1 MNSRHTTN
9 TLCLIKLF
17 SALLVCLLI
26 AACFL
31 IFGKGSRVNAS
42 EERAALSVVGVKV
55 DQYSGD
61 MTDLFEFELYINGML
76 IDSAKTDSNGHVV
89 FENKLYSTGTYY
101 YQIKPVLPS
110 PVENG
115 QVHNYEGVCYLT
127 PYPQSWQIDV
137 IEKNGQLIISGSYS
151 HMVVFDYIKSVPVV
165 VNPYIDVKFN
175 DGSLSEHDPFK
186 YSLDIVGQSGACST
200 GIDKRYK
207 NYKDEQIAI
216 PQNQSDG
223 LVSFKGLSFYEPG
236 YYSVEISPVL
246 PDGFKGE
253 EPYRGISGYNY
264 NSNLTRDIRFE
275 VCELN
280 NQLYINY
287 ETNTT
292 LHNLG
297 IDYYSYDS
305 SVTIPA
311 HTKVGTVKLVGA
323 PMKEGT
329 FAYEF
334 ECTPSS
340 SRGNHYYFELTND
353 ENGNIY
359 TVEDIVLYPESN
371 EEPNIYHCSLVQRE
385 GNDRV
390 SAYGQS
396 MEYDKSPY
404 FEYDIVVYDNHDGTA
419 RYMVGDSAQLPVKSY
434 TNKYLPVIQMGAY
447 VGMSGA
453 YSSGGSVTLLDSN
466 KKEIETVREN
476 QFMWRELYFSEIEI
490 TEDMIGKSITY
501 YIRQNLTFGMEG
513 TEGYYKYEGP
523 WDGSYFY
530 FEPDSYDTS
539 MYKVVVKVQKDSTGN
554 VYVTYNGNY
563 AFERPQFINVAGRYQ
578 KSFSAVPEINVTL
591 ENKELEAGY
600 FTFELYDEDGNLLQT
615 VKNDKD
621 GTVKFEA
628 LTQSEKV
635 LKPKQDNTFKYT
647 IKQKHDRNYISYS
660 EDIELTGSYY
670 SGYSSIYPSHTF
682 TNVYNPTG
690 ELKINGKIIDSLD
703 KIDDRVDDRENYKM
717 NTTIAFVV
725 PDYYKNEYD
734 DPYFESYPLVLF
746 AEYNENSQNRIITM
760 ALDQSHD
767 GEVLDGYIVR
777 CFADVF
783 NSSDELMEQI
793 NGYLS
798 NHETQKLTSFG
809 MTYDYTVHP
818 LKVKI
823 NDDGAGHMVCRYGT
837 NGSTSAPVIKYTD
850 TFDESYNDCLIL
862 DYNDG
867 SSRRINYNRICYM
880 SADNR
885 TLSEL
890 FAPENFYYR
899 VNNPLMPYSEKG
911 LFCGWFYD
919 KECTKRVDFS
929 DRLTKETVFYAGYT
943 TEDAYKVTYIAN
955 EKRIFNYFE
964 SGDGY
969 IDRYVR
975 WISDSWYDLSTNELN
990 DYYDRELTQ
999 WTVELRSSG
1008 TQNVI
1013 YEEYAGEPD
1022 SMYLYKLYYDAEYT
1036 HPIDD
1041 EALLPDEL
1049 TVYCKFIL
1057 AYKVE
1062 YDLGNPSIAED
1073 TYNKVSYVDH
1083 NQNYYTSFCY
1093 FVGTPFEIIMRE
1105 VPQIKED
1112 AVAEFTYYSYDK
1124 AGKKPVKEDD
1134 VLTGPITIYAQYET
1148 DPSKIGGSKP
1158 TATPTPTKKPTVTA
1172 TPTPTKKPT
1181 VTATPTPTKK
1191 PTVTA
1196 TPTAKPTSKPTAT
1209 PTPKTNPKSTWV
1221 QDGGKWYYFD
1231 AKGSKVT
1238 GWFKDGSKW
1247 YYCDKEG
1254 VMKTGWLDDGGK
1266 WYYLSNTGAMVTGW
1280 VKVGRDWYYM
1290 GPSGAMTTG
1299 WVKSGNAWYYMKDS
1313 GAMVVG
1319 WVQDGGSW
1327 YFMNE
1332 SGAMIT
1338 GWIDDGGSRYY
1349 LGPSGA
1355 MATGWFQYGG
1365 KWYYMSASGAMATG
1379 WVKSG
1384 SSWYYMDSSGVM
1396 VTGVLKIDGRYSEF
1410 DSSGKWKGYTSN

>member
-1 MNSRHTTN
+1 
-9 TLCLIKLF
+9 
-17 SALLVCLLI
+17 
-26 AACFL
+26 
-31 IFGKGSRVNAS
+31 
-42 EERAALSVVGVKV
+42 
-55 DQYSGD
+55 
-61 MTDLFEFELYINGML
+61 
-76 IDSAKTDSNGHVV
+76 
-89 FENKLYSTGTYY
+89 
-101 YQIKPVLPS
+101 
-110 PVENG
+110 
-115 QVHNYEGVCYLT
+115 
-127 PYPQSWQIDV
+127 
-137 IEKNGQLIISGSYS
+137 
-151 HMVVFDYIKSVPVV
+151 
-165 VNPYIDVKFN
+165 
-175 DGSLSEHDPFK
+175 
-186 YSLDIVGQSGACST
+186 
-200 GIDKRYK
+200 
-207 NYKDEQIAI
+207 
-216 PQNQSDG
+216 
-223 LVSFKGLSFYEPG
+223 
-236 YYSVEISPVL
+236 
-246 PDGFKGE
+246 
-253 EPYRGISGYNY
+253 
-264 NSNLTRDIRFE
+264 
-275 VCELN
+275 
-280 NQLYINY
+280 
-287 ETNTT
+287 
-292 LHNLG
+292 
-297 IDYYSYDS
+297 
-305 SVTIPA
+305 
-311 HTKVGTVKLVGA
+311 
-323 PMKEGT
+323 
-329 FAYEF
+329 
-334 ECTPSS
+334 
-340 SRGNHYYFELTND
+340 
-353 ENGNIY
+353 
-359 TVEDIVLYPESN
+359 
-371 EEPNIYHCSLVQRE
+371 
-385 GNDRV
+385 
-390 SAYGQS
+390 
-396 MEYDKSPY
+396 
-404 FEYDIVVYDNHDGTA
+404 
-419 RYMVGDSAQLPVKSY
+419 
-434 TNKYLPVIQMGAY
+434 
-447 VGMSGA
+447 
-453 YSSGGSVTLLDSN
+453 
-466 KKEIETVREN
+466 
-476 QFMWRELYFSEIEI
+476 
-490 TEDMIGKSITY
+490 
-501 YIRQNLTFGMEG
+501 
-513 TEGYYKYEGP
+513 
-523 WDGSYFY
+523 
-530 FEPDSYDTS
+530 
-539 MYKVVVKVQKDSTGN
+539 
-554 VYVTYNGNY
+554 
-563 AFERPQFINVAGRYQ
+563 
-578 KSFSAVPEINVTL
+578 
-591 ENKELEAGY
+591 
-600 FTFELYDEDGNLLQT
+600 
-615 VKNDKD
+615 
-621 GTVKFEA
+621 
-628 LTQSEKV
+628 
-635 LKPKQDNTFKYT
+635 
-647 IKQKHDRNYISYS
+647 
-660 EDIELTGSYY
+660 
-670 SGYSSIYPSHTF
+670 
-682 TNVYNPTG
+682 
-690 ELKINGKIIDSLD
+690 
-703 KIDDRVDDRENYKM
+703 
-717 NTTIAFVV
+717 
-725 PDYYKNEYD
+725 
-734 DPYFESYPLVLF
+734 
-746 AEYNENSQNRIITM
+746 
-760 ALDQSHD
+760 
-767 GEVLDGYIVR
+767 YIVR
-777 CFADVF
+777 CSADGF

-798 NHETQKLTSFG
+798 NPETQKLTSFG

-850 TFDESYNDCLIL
+850 IFDENYNDCLVL

-890 FAPENFYYR
+890 FAPENYYYR

-990 DYYDRELTQ
+990 DYNDRELTQ

-1036 HPIDD
+1036 QPIDD

-1093 FVGTPFEIIMRE
+1093 FVGTPFETIMRE

-1196 TPTAKPTSKPTAT
+1196 TPTPTKKPTVTATPTPTKKPTVTATPTAKPTSKPTAT

-1231 AKGSKVT
+1231 AKGSKT
-1238 GWFKDGSKW
+1238 IGWFKDGSKW
-1247 YYCDKEG
+1247 YYCDKDG

-1313 GAMVVG
+1313 GAMAVG

-1332 SGAMIT
+1332 SGAMTT
-1338 GWIDDGGSRYY
+1338 GWIDDDGSRYY

-1355 MATGWFQYGG
+1355 MATGWVQYGG